1 MKKIENSF
9 VVTGFIGKD
18 AEIRSFSTASVARF
32 SVALS
37 RPEKSEENPHY
48 ISAFINVEAWRK
60 NESKESFEVLKKG
73 SLVTMRALKKSFH
86 RITSATVKLEVQHLH
101 RPPPSLE
108 RSGKGGGGR
117 WKSGIGSSGNT
128 R

>member
-18 AEIRSFSTASVARF
+18 AEIRSFATASVARF
-32 SVALS
+32 SVVLS
-37 RPEKSEENPHY
+37 RPEKTEENPHY

-73 SLVTMRALKKSFH
+73 SLVTIEGYFKPTGQRRNRVILVGTKFYLAPEKSEESASVKQTPK
-86 RITSATVKLEVQHLH
+86 RKRQTSK
-101 RPPPSLE
+101 
-108 RSGKGGGGR
+108 
-117 WKSGIGSSGNT
+117 
-128 R
+128 